1 MSACTAQ
8 ERDFVIALLE
18 TGARDATKAAVIAGY
33 GAERHD
39 SAKQAAWR
47 LAHRPR
53 VQAAIREEADK
64 RIRTGTILGAS
75 VLMEI
80 AMNSQHKD
88 QYKAAVELLNRGGLI
103 VATKHEV
110 EVTDN
115 RTTQTLLARVHELAA
130 RLNLDPRMLL
140 GQAANTPVVDAE
152 WEDVDE
158 GSTDGLEDL
167 L

>member
-8 ERDFVIALLE
+8 ERQFVIALLE

-33 GAERHD
+33 GANRHD
-39 SAKQAAWR
+39 SAKQQAWR

-80 AMNSQHKD
+80 AANPTHKD
-88 QYKAAVELLNRGGLI
+88 QYKAAVELLNRGGLL
-103 VATKHEV
+103 VETKHTV
-110 EVTDN
+110 EVVDN
-115 RTTQTLLARVHELAA
+115 RTTQTLLARVHELAN
-130 RLNLDPRMLL
+130 RLGLDPKRLL
-140 GQAANTPVVDAE
+140 GQAANVEIVDAE
-152 WEDVDE
+152 FEDV